1 MGIYTVVMIGFISLY
16 HYFVKENIIIFLS
29 QESKFLFAKKGN
41 ILTEAH
47 AFKYM
52 QSTLNLS

>member
-1 MGIYTVVMIGFISLY
+1 MIGFISLY
-16 HYFVKENIIIFLS
+16 HYFVKENIIFFLS